1 MSNAPSSTFGTCWSC
16 ISDLT
21 MPATMVSGNRAV
33 AEAIIRRLTTP
44 RGRLIND
51 PNYGYD
57 VTNLINDGTTPT
69 QLAQAQKLA
78 SFEAKK
84 DPRVIQCQ
92 VRIQLTGGVLIVTAT
107 PQLATGPFTLVFS
120 LSNTPTGTAINLLQV
135 TPS

>member
-1 MSNAPSSTFGTCWSC
+1 
-16 ISDLT
+16 
-21 MPATMVSGNRAV
+21 MPATMVSGNRAI
-33 AEAIIRRLTTP
+33 AEAIVRRLTTP
-44 RGRLIND
+44 RGRLIDD

-57 VTNLINDGTTPT
+57 LTDLINDGTTPP

-107 PQLATGPFTLVFS
+107 PTTATGPFTLVFS
-120 LSNTPTGTAINLLQV
+120 LSSLSATTAVNLLQV